1 MSRILFVINIT
12 TAFWSDRIVTGL
24 TIPQNVDVIKKKR
37 VIGILSNNFK
47 AEPRIV
53 QGLSSIAADYE
64 GFLIDAWGVLHD
76 GESVYPHAL
85 DCLDILRQH
94 DKKVV
99 ILSNAARRSEAMV
112 EELRVHNIGPEF
124 YHAVLS
130 SGELTWRAIDGALKI
145 NTFSG
150 RQGYYLGP
158 TRSWGLLEGLA
169 LNWVDDIEE
178 ADFILNTGAPRGNPS
193 TTIESDSLLARAAAK
208 DLPMICANPDQV
220 AIRGGQ
226 MGICA
231 GSLAK
236 RYQEMGAS
244 RIEYHGKPYPLIYTE
259 ALALLNIP
267 ASKVLAIGDAFETDI
282 RGGQNTGLDTCLI
295 AAGIH
300 RDQLLPLSI
309 ASIKAKAPANAMP
322 TYASEYL
329 AW

>member
-1 MSRILFVINIT
+1 MRNNLIT
-12 TAFWSDRIVTGL
+12 
-24 TIPQNVDVIKKKR
+24 
-37 VIGILSNNFK
+37 
-47 AEPRIV
+47 EPDIIH
-53 QGLSSIAADYE
+53 GLSSIATHYE

-76 GESVYPHAL
+76 GENAYPHAL

-112 EELRVHNIGPEF
+112 EELKVHDIGPEL

-130 SGELTWRAIDGALKI
+130 SGELTWKAIDGALKN
-145 NTFSG
+145 NTFPG

-158 TRSWGLLEGLA
+158 TRSRGLLEGLA
-169 LNWVDDIEE
+169 LNWVDNIDE

-193 TTIESDSLLARAAAK
+193 TAIESESLLAKAASK
-208 DLPMICANPDQV
+208 DIPMICANPDQV

-231 GSLAK
+231 GTLAK

-244 RIEYHGKPYPLIYTE
+244 KIEYHGKPYPPIYSE

-282 RGGQNTGLDTCLI
+282 RGGRNTGLDTCVI

-309 ASIKAKAPANAMP
+309 ASIQATAPANAIP